1 MHLLEGAML
10 NNTEEKTAL
19 MCLSLEYIFLGRT
32 SFTFINEK
40 EKEGKKN
47 KRYLMIGDLFYS
59 LGAFTAAKTKSLPF
73 YKIFSDQ
80 CVDTSNVIVAMQN
93 HLQNLPIKSK

>member
-40 EKEGKKN
+40 EKE
-47 KRYLMIGDLFYS
+47 
-59 LGAFTAAKTKSLPF
+59 
-73 YKIFSDQ
+73 
-80 CVDTSNVIVAMQN
+80 V
-93 HLQNLPIKSK
+93 LQV